1 MKQLSSFMVMSLDGG
16 KRVSYTYDEINSDT
30 GEIISQNN
38 KKNFFA
44 VDPYFVK
51 MIEDVENYIKENK
64 LQ

>member
-16 KRVSYTYDEINSDT
+16 KRVAYTYDEIDGDT

-44 VDPYFVK
+44 VDPAFIR
-51 MIEDVENYIKENK
+51 MIEDVENFIKETK

>member
-16 KRVSYTYDEINSDT
+16 KRVAYTYDEIDGAT
-30 GEIISQNN
+30 GEIVSQNN

-44 VDPYFVK
+44 VDQEFVK
-51 MIEDVENYIKENK
+51 MIENVENFIKENK